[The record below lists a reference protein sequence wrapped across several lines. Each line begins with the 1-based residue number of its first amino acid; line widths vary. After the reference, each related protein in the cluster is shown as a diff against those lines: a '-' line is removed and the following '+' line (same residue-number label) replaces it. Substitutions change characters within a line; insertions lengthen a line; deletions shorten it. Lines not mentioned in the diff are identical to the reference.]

1 MMNESEQSEYL
12 DLKALQRM
20 LPLSRSQLYYL
31 IQSKALPTV
40 NIGRRVLVD
49 RTKLKAWL
57 DAGGDRSVA
66 RPVVKAGD
74 K

>member
-1 MMNESEQSEYL
+1 MNESEQAEYL

-49 RTKLKAWL
+49 RAKLKAWL
-57 DAGGDRSVA
+57 DAGGDRGVA
-66 RPVVKAGD
+66 RPVVKVGD